1 MKDKR
6 PQYIAAG
13 ASTLLALAFG
23 AALLAAGGG
32 STTRDKPT
40 QVPEPWPERT
50 PAQVEETE
58 LPADSAPE
66 PWDSDGLQAPDRLL
80 EIDLDPETQWA
91 IYHESGDDSSL
102 FCTAIAIAYKETGG
116 TFQADA
122 VGDEGGSIGMFQI
135 NTKWH
140 LDRMDR
146 LGVTDLTDPAQC
158 AAVAID
164 YLKELADRY
173 GFEPESEA
181 LLMAY
186 NMGPGG
192 AKKAIEAGTTSTA
205 YSREVWALY
214 QGYLEE
220 MEADRQ

>member
-13 ASTLLALAFG
+13 AFLLLAFAFG
-23 AALLAAGGG
+23 AALLAAGGDSANG
-32 STTRDKPT
+32 DKPT
-40 QVPEPWPERT
+40 QPLEPGPELA
-50 PAQVEETE
+50 PAQVEETD
-58 LPADSAPE
+58 LPADSASE
-66 PWDSDGLQAPDRLL
+66 LWSDDGTLHRIKPLD
-80 EIDLDPETQWA
+80 IDLDAETQWA
-91 IYHESGDDSSL
+91 IYHECGYDSSL
-102 FCTAIAIAYKETGG
+102 FCTAMAIAHKETGG
-116 TFQADA
+116 TFRADA
-122 VGDEGGSIGMFQI
+122 VGDEGGSVGMFQI

-140 LDRMDR
+140 LDRMER
-146 LGVTDLTDPAQC
+146 LGVTDLTDPVQC

-192 AKKAIEAGTTSTA
+192 AKKALEAGTTSTA

-214 QGYLEE
+214 QGFMNQLK
-220 MEADRQ
+220 

>member
-6 PQYIAAG
+6 PLYIAAG
-13 ASTLLALAFG
+13 TFLLLALSFG

-32 STTRDKPT
+32 SATGDKPSKPT
-40 QVPEPWPERT
+40 ELGPELA

-58 LPADSAPE
+58 LPTDSASE
-66 PWDSDGLQAPDRLL
+66 LWSDDSTLASIRLL
-80 EIDLDPETQWA
+80 DIDLDPETQWA
-91 IYHESGDDSSL
+91 IYRESGYDSSL
-102 FCTAIAIAYKETGG
+102 FCTAIAIAHKETGG

-140 LDRMDR
+140 LDRMER

-205 YSREVWALY
+205 YSREVWKLY

-220 MEADRQ
+220 MEG

>member
-1 MKDKR
+1 MKGKR

-13 ASTLLALAFG
+13 ASALLALAFG

-32 STTRDKPT
+32 SATGDKPS
-40 QVPEPWPERT
+40 QPLEPGPELA

-58 LPADSAPE
+58 LPTDSASE
-66 PWDSDGLQAPDRLL
+66 LWSDDGTLHRIKPLDV
-80 EIDLDPETQWA
+80 DLDAETQWA
-91 IYHESGDDSSL
+91 IYHESGYDNSL
-102 FCTAIAIAYKETGG
+102 FCTAIAIAHKETGG

-140 LDRMDR
+140 LDRMER

-205 YSREVWALY
+205 YSREVWKLY

-220 MEADRQ
+220 MEG